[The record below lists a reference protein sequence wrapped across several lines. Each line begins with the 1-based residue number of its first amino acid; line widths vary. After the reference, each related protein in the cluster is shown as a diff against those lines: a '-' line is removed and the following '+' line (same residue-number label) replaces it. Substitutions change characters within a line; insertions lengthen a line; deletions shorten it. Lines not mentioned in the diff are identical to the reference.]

1 HAIPTPAIQRL
12 AGEGVLFRKCFCAA
26 PTCSAS
32 RAALVTGQS
41 SHSAGMLGLVNRGF
55 RIGDYKQ
62 HVIHALKGAGYAST
76 LVGVQHIGKA
86 DEIGYDR
93 VLKPE
98 KRGAEGIA
106 GAAADFLRGRPE
118 EPFFLTVGFIE
129 THRKFREPGPA
140 EDERYCAPPAPL
152 PDTPEARRDMA
163 AFKASARVL
172 DDSIGTV
179 LGALDESGLAGNTL
193 VVCTTDHGI
202 AFPGMKSNLTDHG
215 IGVMLVMRGPGG
227 FTGGR
232 VVDALVSH
240 VDVYPTLCELAGVEV
255 PGWVQGKSMT
265 PLVNSE
271 GDQAIDINDA
281 IFAGVT
287 YHAAYEPMRCV
298 RTKRWKYIRRFGD
311 HRKVVLPNC
320 DDGPAKSVW
329 VEHGWGERVHAD
341 EELYDVV
348 FDPNETNNVAAD
360 PALAEA
366 LVEMRA
372 RLDRWM
378 KDTRD
383 PLLEGPAPAPSGAH
397 LNDPDGKSPG
407 DPQRTVP

>member
-1 HAIPTPAIQRL
+1 
-12 AGEGVLFRKCFCAA
+12 
-26 PTCSAS
+26 
-32 RAALVTGQS
+32 
-41 SHSAGMLGLVNRGF
+41 MLGLVNRGF